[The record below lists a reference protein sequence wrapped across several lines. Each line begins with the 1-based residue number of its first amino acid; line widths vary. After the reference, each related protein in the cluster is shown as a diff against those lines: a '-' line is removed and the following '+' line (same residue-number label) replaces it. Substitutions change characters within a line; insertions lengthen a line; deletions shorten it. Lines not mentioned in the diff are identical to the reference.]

1 MASRSLLDSLLRS
14 MVSSQTCSRQR
25 ALKHNDVCASR
36 NARSLERSR
45 SRTPQDDMGKPSGEI
60 LVGLRSEHPCD
71 VVKNA
76 FDQEAPLRTHGNLE
90 RMTSRQPCVSSARAA
105 GGQGLLLQHL
115 LSFTLVPSLQ
125 RQTSTWRRSIQS
137 MCMMDSK
144 NIGIFGD
151 QTWRTPS

>member
-14 MVSSQTCSRQR
+14 MISSQTCSRQH
-25 ALKHNDVCASR
+25 ALNHNDACASR
-36 NARSLERSR
+36 SARSPEQRGSQP
-45 SRTPQDDMGKPSGEI
+45 PQDDVGKPGMET
-60 LVGLRSEHPCD
+60 LVCPRSAHPCD
-71 VVKNA
+71 DVKNV